1 MDNPIINRLGTA
13 RQPLRGAAVIPGAS
27 AAATAHT
34 AGSAATAAQLWP
46 WEGAVQTAVA
56 SWLTDQGGRVISQAD
71 TASKERGTDIVAEV
85 GSHLVHVEVKGWPS
99 STYADPRR
107 AAETKRTPA
116 SVQAAQWFAGA
127 MSTALRLRQTNPDDR
142 VAVALPDKA
151 RYEGCTRSGSLVG
164 PSLGGH

>member
-1 MDNPIINRLGTA
+1 
-13 RQPLRGAAVIPGAS
+13 
-27 AAATAHT
+27 
-34 AGSAATAAQLWP
+34 
-46 WEGAVQTAVA
+46 
-56 SWLTDQGGRVISQAD
+56 VISQAD

-151 RYEGCTRSGSLVG
+151 RYRRLYAERLTRGPLFGRSLRQ
-164 PSLGGH
+164 